1 MTIAGVGPGNPKYL
15 TVEAKEAIEKAEY
28 VLAFGRVSS
37 SLKSIRDDF
46 IQVNRVDDIIKHI
59 NIYNDLLLLASGDPN
74 FYGIVDFLK
83 KKGVLIK
90 KVIPGISSFQY
101 MMAKLEKSWQGANFL
116 SLHGRDE
123 GLEKVKKSYLTI
135 ILTDKENSPLV
146 ISRNLKMLGVKGTMY
161 IGFNLSYDDEKIIK
175 INIGE
180 EVEDISPLS
189 VVVIE
194 NEMD

>member
-1 MTIAGVGPGNPKYL
+1 M
-15 TVEAKEAIEKAEY
+15 TVEAKEAIEKAKY

-59 NIYNDLLLLASGDPN
+59 NIHNDLLLLASGDPN

-180 EVEDISPLS
+180 EVEDISALS

-194 NEMD
+194 NEMDQR